1 MTGSKGL
8 VLFGSTG
15 SIGTQMLDVVQAQS
29 ERYHIVGLT
38 ARTNDELLAEQA
50 VAFRPR
56 FVAMSNDAARERLM
70 IRLERHDLRIPVA
83 SDEDLP
89 SMLGRVAFDMP
100 VVAAASTDLAQVVY
114 DLLRSGLPM
123 AIASKELLITLGDLL
138 EPFRAQLRP
147 IDSELSAVW
156 QCLAGE
162 DPESVERVVLTA
174 SGGPFRT
181 TTAAELDGVTVA
193 QALAHP
199 SWRMGRKVTV
209 DSATL
214 FNKAL
219 ELAETHVLFG
229 VDRGRIT
236 AVQHPQSVVH
246 GLVEFRDGTTRAV
259 VYRPDMRVA
268 IAYAL
273 SVPDRPL
280 HEQVTRLRLEELGQ
294 LTFEPIDTKFEAFAL
309 GREAEM
315 RSPRSMLALLG
326 ADEVAVSRF
335 LVAQGTFGDIV
346 AALRYVLSETGDEVL
361 NPTVR
366 AHVEAVAHGRQLAE
380 QWYEK
385 RYGTQPGNQKG
396 V

>member
-15 SIGTQMLDVVQAQS
+15 SIGTQMLDVVDAQP
-29 ERYHIVGLT
+29 ERYHVVGLT
-38 ARTNDELLAEQA
+38 AHSNDELLAEQA
-50 VAFRPR
+50 VAFQPR
-56 FVAMSNDAARERLM
+56 FVAMSDEAARERLT
-70 IRLERHDLRIPVA
+70 IRLERHDLHIPVV
-83 SDEDLP
+83 SDEELP

-100 VVAAASTDLAQVVY
+100 VIAAASIDLAQVVY

-138 EPFRAQLRP
+138 APFRVQLRP
-147 IDSELSAVW
+147 IDSELSAIW

-162 DPESVERVVLTA
+162 DPETVERVVLTA

-181 TTAAELDGVTVA
+181 TPAVELDGVTVE
-193 QALAHP
+193 QALQHP
-199 SWRMGRKVTV
+199 SWHMGRKVSI

-229 VDRGRIT
+229 VDRVRIT
-236 AVQHPQSVVH
+236 AVQHPQSVLH
-246 GLVEFRDGTTRAV
+246 GLVEFRDGTSRAV
-259 VYRPDMRVA
+259 MYRPDMRVA
-268 IAYAL
+268 IAYAV

-280 HEQVTRLRLEELGQ
+280 HEQVTRLRLEELGP
-294 LTFEPIDTKFEAFAL
+294 LTFEPIDAKFEAFSI

-315 RSPRSMLALLG
+315 RSSRAMLALLG

-346 AALRYVLSETGDEVL
+346 AALRYVLSQTTDEVL
-361 NPTVR
+361 DPTVR
-366 AHVEAVAHGRQLAE
+366 AHVEAVAHGRRLAE
-380 QWYEK
+380 EWYEK
-385 RYGTQPGNQKG
+385 TCGTQPGNRKG

>member
-15 SIGTQMLDVVQAQS
+15 SIGTQMLDVAQAQP

-38 ARTNDELLAEQA
+38 AHTNDELLAEQA
-50 VAFRPR
+50 VVFRPR
-56 FVAMSNDAARERLM
+56 FVAMSDDAARERLM

-162 DPESVERVVLTA
+162 DPETVERVVLTA

-181 TTAAELDGVTVA
+181 KTAAELNSVTAA
-193 QALAHP
+193 QALEHP
-199 SWRMGRKVTV
+199 SWRMGRKVTI

-229 VDRGRIT
+229 VDRARIT

-294 LTFEPIDTKFEAFAL
+294 LTFEPIDTKFEAFAI

-361 NPTVR
+361 NPAVR

-385 RYGTQPGNQKG
+385 RYGTQPGNREG

>member
-15 SIGTQMLDVVQAQS
+15 SIGTQMLDVVQAQP

-38 ARTNDELLAEQA
+38 AHTNDELLAEQA

-56 FVAMSNDAARERLM
+56 FVAMSDDAARERLM

-83 SDEDLP
+83 GDQDLP

-162 DPESVERVVLTA
+162 DPETVERVVLTA

-181 TTAAELDGVTVA
+181 KPAAELDSVTVA
-193 QALAHP
+193 QALVHP

-229 VDRGRIT
+229 VDPRRIT

-246 GLVEFRDGTTRAV
+246 GLVEFRDGTTRAIA
-259 VYRPDMRVA
+259 YRPDMRVA

-280 HEQVTRLRLEELGQ
+280 HEEVTRLRLEELGQ
-294 LTFEPIDTKFEAFAL
+294 LTFEPIDAKFEAFAV

-361 NPTVR
+361 DPTVR
-366 AHVEAVAHGRQLAE
+366 AHVEAVAYGRQLAE

-385 RYGTQPGNQKG
+385 RYSTQPGNREG

>member
-15 SIGTQMLDVVQAQS
+15 SVGTQMLDVVEAQP
-29 ERYHIVGLT
+29 ERYHVVGLT
-38 ARTNDELLAEQA
+38 AHSNDELLAEQA
-50 VAFRPR
+50 VAFQPR
-56 FVAMSNDAARERLM
+56 FVAMSDEAARERLT
-70 IRLERHDLRIPVA
+70 IRLERHDLHITVV
-83 SDEDLP
+83 SDEELP

-100 VVAAASTDLAQVVY
+100 VVAAASIDLAQVVY

-147 IDSELSAVW
+147 IDSELSAIW

-162 DPESVERVVLTA
+162 DPETVESVVLTA

-181 TTAAELDGVTVA
+181 TPVEDLDVVTVA
-193 QALAHP
+193 QALQHP
-199 SWRMGRKVTV
+199 SWRMGRKVTI

-229 VDRGRIT
+229 VDRARIT

-246 GLVEFRDGTTRAV
+246 GLVEFRDGTSRAV
-259 VYRPDMRVA
+259 MYRPDMRVA

-273 SVPDRPL
+273 SVPNRPL
-280 HEQVTRLRLEELGQ
+280 HEQVSRLRLEELGP
-294 LTFEPIDTKFEAFAL
+294 LTFEPIDAKFEAFAI
-309 GREAEM
+309 GREAET
-315 RSPRSMLALLG
+315 RSPRAMLALLG

-346 AALRYVLSETGDEVL
+346 AALRHVFSETSDEIL
-361 NPTVR
+361 EPTVR
-366 AHVEAVAHGRQLAE
+366 AHVEAVACGRRLAE
-380 QWYEK
+380 EWYEK
-385 RYGTQPGNQKG
+385 RCGTQPGNRKG

>member
-8 VLFGSTG
+8 ILFGSTG
-15 SIGTQMLDVVQAQS
+15 SIGTQMLDVVRALP

-38 ARTNDELLAEQA
+38 AHSNDELLTEQA
-50 VAFRPR
+50 VAFQPR
-56 FVAMSNDAARERLM
+56 FVAMSDDAARERLT
-70 IRLERHDLRIPVA
+70 IRLERHDLRIPVV
-83 SDEDLP
+83 SDEELP
-89 SMLGRVAFDMP
+89 SMLSRVAFDMP

-147 IDSELSAVW
+147 IDSELSAIW

-162 DPESVERVVLTA
+162 DPETVERVVLTA

-181 TTAAELDGVTVA
+181 TVAADLEGMTAV
-193 QALAHP
+193 QALEHP
-199 SWRMGRKVTV
+199 SWRMGPKVTV

-259 VYRPDMRVA
+259 AYRPDMRIA

-280 HEQVTRLRLEELGQ
+280 HEQVTRLHLEELGQ
-294 LTFEPIDTKFEAFAL
+294 LTFEPIDTKFEAFTI

-335 LVAQGTFGDIV
+335 IVAEGTFGDIV
-346 AALRYVLSETGDEVL
+346 AVLRYVLGETGDEVL
-361 NPTVR
+361 SPSVR
-366 AHVEAVAHGRQLAE
+366 AHVEAVACGRQLAE
-380 QWYEK
+380 QWYERK
-385 RYGTQPGNQKG
+385 YGTQPDNQKG

>member
-15 SIGTQMLDVVQAQS
+15 SIGTQMLDVVRAQP
-29 ERYHIVGLT
+29 ERYYIVGLT
-38 ARTNDELLAEQA
+38 AHTNDELLAEQA
-50 VAFRPR
+50 VAFRPH
-56 FVAMSNDAARERLM
+56 FVAMSDDAARERLM

-100 VVAAASTDLAQVVY
+100 VVAAASTGLAQVVY

-162 DPESVERVVLTA
+162 DPETVERVVLTA

-181 TTAAELDGVTVA
+181 TTAAELNGVTAA
-193 QALAHP
+193 QALKHP
-199 SWRMGRKVTV
+199 SWRMGRKVTI

-294 LTFEPIDTKFEAFAL
+294 LTFEPIDTKFEAFAI

-366 AHVEAVAHGRQLAE
+366 AHVEAVARGRQLAE

-385 RYGTQPGNQKG
+385 RYGTQPDNQKG